1 MDSAIQDYLSENLR
15 QGVDSETFSNTL
27 DTLEMQTENL
37 AQEEMTAFLEGQM
50 ELYTQLLSGQA

>member
-1 MDSAIQDYLSENLR
+1 
-15 QGVDSETFSNTL
+15 
-27 DTLEMQTENL
+27 MQTENL